1 MAIINFDKE
10 IDNYIESLD
19 RKEITKHSYKTILNQ
34 FVNFLYKKKILL
46 PNKRDIISYK
56 EYLAKIVGS
65 ATIQKTIVV
74 LRGFFRYLKMN
85 DKYDDIMYGIRGLKI
100 EKTFKRNFLEVD
112 EVIMLINLVKEEAN
126 KSLAALRN
134 YAFISLMLTTGL
146 RTIEIVRANVKDIM
160 PYRNKYR
167 LYIQGKGHD
176 DKDSYVKLSDEVYE
190 ILILYLSKRND
201 EYEPLFINHH
211 RPIGSRLDTR
221 TIRGVIKDLLRSIG
235 IDDKRY
241 SAHSLRHSLVTILI
255 SNANGTLDEAKQIL
269 RHKDIATTE
278 IYNHSLSRNKNNGE
292 IKVSD
297 LLFKRRT

>member
-1 MAIINFDKE
+1 MVIINFEKE

-19 RKEITKHSYKTILNQ
+19 RKEITKQSYRVILIQ
-34 FVNFLYKKKILL
+34 FNSFLDKKKILS

-56 EYLAKIVGS
+56 EYLSKRVGS
-65 ATIQKTIVV
+65 ATTQKTIVV

-85 DKYDDIMYGIRGLKI
+85 DKYEDIMYGIRGLRI
-100 EKTFKRNFLEVD
+100 EKTFKRNSLDVD
-112 EVIMLINLVKEEAN
+112 EVIMLINLAKEEST
-126 KSLAALRN
+126 KSLTTLRN

-176 DKDSYVKLSDEVYE
+176 DKDWYVKLSDEVYD
-190 ILILYLSKRND
+190 ILLSYLSKRND

-211 RPIGSRLDTR
+211 KPIGSRLDTR

-241 SAHSLRHSLVTILI
+241 SAHSLRHSLATILI
-255 SNANGTLDEAKQIL
+255 SNANGTLDEVKQIL

-297 LLFKRRT
+297 LLFKGRT

>member
-1 MAIINFDKE
+1 MAIINFNKE

-19 RKEITKHSYKTILNQ
+19 RKEITKQSYRIILIQ
-34 FVNFLYKKKILL
+34 FINFLYKKKILL

-56 EYLAKIVGS
+56 EYLSKSVGS

-85 DKYDDIMYGIRGLKI
+85 DKYEDIMYGIRGLRI
-100 EKTFKRNFLEVD
+100 EKTFKRNSLDVE
-112 EVIMLINLVKEEAN
+112 EVIMLINLAKDESS
-126 KSLAALRN
+126 KSLTALRN

-190 ILILYLSKRND
+190 ILISYLSMRND

-211 RPIGSRLDTR
+211 KPVGSRLDTR
-221 TIRGVIKDLLRSIG
+221 TIRGVVKDLLRSIG

-241 SAHSLRHSLVTILI
+241 SAHSLRHSLATMLI
-255 SNANGTLDEAKQIL
+255 SDANGTLDEAKQIL

-278 IYNHSLSRNKNNGE
+278 IYNHSLSRNKNNVE
-292 IKVSD
+292 IKVSN
-297 LLFKRRT
+297 LLFKGRK

>member
-19 RKEITKHSYKTILNQ
+19 RKEITKRSYKILLNQ

-56 EYLAKIVGS
+56 EYLAKRVGS

-100 EKTFKRNFLEVD
+100 EKTFKRNSLEVD
-112 EVIMLINLVKEEAN
+112 EVIMLINLAKEESN
-126 KSLAALRN
+126 KSLTAFRN

-190 ILILYLSKRND
+190 ILISYLSKRND

-211 RPIGSRLDTR
+211 KPIGSRLDTR

-241 SAHSLRHSLVTILI
+241 SAHSLRHSLATILI

-278 IYNHSLSRNKNNGE
+278 IYNYSLSRNKNNGE

-297 LLFKRRT
+297 LLFKGRK